1 MLPLGG
7 EVCRYHIASRLGDGK
22 QWKKQG
28 GKLGQI
34 AACRSLGVPSMD
46 GQGSA

>member
-1 MLPLGG
+1 MCFRRG

-34 AACRSLGVPSMD
+34 AASRSLGSSKY